1 MDRTDRMTI
10 DLLNHY
16 AFVLHENV
24 GDLTDEEI
32 DIARNYADNYLLRHH
47 NWKVYDPDF
56 KLFINRQSF
65 KAETNFDYIELEK
78 LMYQIIKE
86 INDLVNIQDWELDI
100 YYSSDYEDKLLLS
113 RINNDGYQEKID
125 LTYDINTRSFNSC
138 NIPISDEMCKLG
150 NINYNSYN
158 FYELYDVKI

>member
-24 GDLTDEEI
+24 NELTDEEI
-32 DIARNYADNYLLRHH
+32 DVARDYAESYLLRHH
-47 NWKVYDPDF
+47 NWKSYDYDF
-56 KLFINRQSF
+56 TLFVNRQTF
-65 KAETNFDYIELEK
+65 KAETNYDYIELEK
-78 LMYQIIKE
+78 LMYQVIKE

-100 YYSSDYEDKLLLS
+100 YYSCDYDNKILLS
-113 RINNDGYQEKID
+113 RIKNDGYQEKID
-125 LTYDINTRSFNSC
+125 LIYDINNRTFNSC
-138 NIPISDEMCKLG
+138 DISISDEMCKLG

-158 FYELYDVKI
+158 FYELYNVKI